1 MDAVG
6 ELVDIVRILAF
17 LPCWKAFKIVFQRVE
32 ALAEIAVNDAVDGIY
47 RYMQSCLVHL
57 SPERVF
63 DVVIDTGRV
72 RILAGIDHSAL
83 QFVEAGHL
91 VVVPGIVSGQ
101 PLLDR
106 LHRRTG
112 AVAFTFAVVVPGT
125 EEFAMLVAGL
135 EDGDSLGILGAKLL
149 VDILHDLFLADAV
162 LEAAFAEVE
171 YVLVVSAG
179 LEVVAPLLQELHDM
193 GSRLVDGD
201 GSVLLLLLLRLAFLR
216 FALGILRLHGLLGIK
231 LLQIAE
237 VEFEGYRLPVEI
249 GFGIVC
255 QSGTSGDVGACL
267 VAFHSQ
273 EMLVVELCL
282 GKDQLEEFEDADVVI
297 LSWRILA
304 EDMQSPA
311 TDAAMHHHGV
321 LILGDEFL
329 AVFQLLGWNL
339 VKLYHQQVGWL
350 HEVGELP
357 SIAVHLCR
365 DGDGWALWFELVGE
379 LLAYLESLAIQFCH
393 VLDLRVA
400 GDE

>member
-1 MDAVG
+1 M
-6 ELVDIVRILAF
+6 LL
-17 LPCWKAFKIVFQRVE
+17 L
-32 ALAEIAVNDAVDGIY
+32 
-47 RYMQSCLVHL
+47 
-57 SPERVF
+57 
-63 DVVIDTGRV
+63 
-72 RILAGIDHSAL
+72 
-83 QFVEAGHL
+83 
-91 VVVPGIVSGQ
+91 PGIVSGQ
-101 PLLDR
+101 PLLDG
-106 LHRRTG
+106 LHRRVG
-112 AVAFTFAVVVPGT
+112 AVAFTFTVEVPGA
-125 EEFAMLVAGL
+125 EKLAALIAGL
-135 EDGDSLGILGAKLL
+135 EDGGSIGIFGAKLL
-149 VDILHDLFLADAV
+149 VGILHSLFHVDAV
-162 LEAAFAEVE
+162 LETACAEVE
-171 YVLVVSAG
+171 HILVVSAG

-201 GSVLLLLLLRLAFLR
+201 GSVLLPLLLRLAFLR

-282 GKDQLEEFEDADVVI
+282 GKNQLEEFEDADVVI

-350 HEVGELP
+350 HEVGEFP

-379 LLAYLESLAIQFCH
+379 LLAYLESLAVQFCH